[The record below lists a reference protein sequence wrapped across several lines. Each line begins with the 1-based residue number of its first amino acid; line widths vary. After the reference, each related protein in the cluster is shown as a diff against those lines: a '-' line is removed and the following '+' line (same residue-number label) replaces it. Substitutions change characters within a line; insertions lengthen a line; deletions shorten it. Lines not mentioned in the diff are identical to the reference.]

1 MIDDNLGLGAGL
13 MYMPAGYWVIFL
25 ITTVLSLAAQAWIK
39 SSFGKWSRVPNTRG
53 MSGGEAAE
61 YMLRSE
67 GITDVAVRRFAGG
80 MLSDHFDPRS
90 KVINLS
96 PEVYDGRSVASVGV
110 ACHEAGHALQHARH
124 YAPLAL
130 RSLLV
135 GPTQIGSK
143 LAIPMII
150 LGLALQM
157 FGLAKIGVILF
168 GVVFLFQLVTL
179 PVEIDASRRSRQ
191 ALVSHG
197 IVAPGTETR
206 GVTSVLT
213 AAAFTYIAA
222 AIATL
227 LTLLYYVSL
236 LAGNR
241 SRN

>member
-1 MIDDNLGLGAGL
+1 MGEDLGIGMGM
-13 MYMPAGYWVIFL
+13 MYMPPGYWAIF
-25 ITTVLSLAAQAWIK
+25 IVTMILSLGAQAWIK
-39 SSFGKWSRVPNTRG
+39 SSFSKWSKVGNTRG
-53 MSGGEAAE
+53 MSGAEAAE
-61 YMLRSE
+61 YMLRAE
-67 GITDVAVRRFAGG
+67 GVTDVSVNRLSGG
-80 MLSDHFDPRS
+80 VLSDHFDPRS

-96 PEVYDGRSVASVGV
+96 PDVYDGRSVAAVGV

-135 GPTQIGSK
+135 APTQIGSK
-143 LAIPMII
+143 LAIPLI
-150 LGLALQM
+150 LLGMVLGM

-168 GVVFLFQLVTL
+168 GVTFLFQLVTL
-179 PVEIDASRRSRQ
+179 PVEINASRRSRQ

-197 IVAPGTETR
+197 IVAPGRETQ

-222 AIATL
+222 AVSSL
-227 LTLLYYVSL
+227 LTLLYYASLVS
-236 LAGNR
+236 GNR